1 MRPLLLSIVF
11 IKVLLLALFSS
22 EYKEAFF
29 LPFIEIF
36 LKTLSNPWTYVL
48 DNSLNIE
55 FPYHSLMLYIYSIF
69 YLPAYLM
76 NIDNYYLS
84 NLFFKIPTL
93 VSDLLILY
101 FLNKLLPNRRKEII
115 ILYFCSPI
123 ILYACYIHSQLDLF
137 PIMLLFGSIYFI
149 KKHELTYSSLLI
161 GLACATKLNVLVV
174 LPLIFIYILKNYK
187 IQETLTYLFIF
198 VFIYFI
204 MNIPFIYSDG
214 FQSLV
219 LFNQPQS
226 LFFSLSLAFGE
237 GLNIFITLFLL
248 SIIYV
253 RFAYY
258 QKINSDLLDSYLAL
272 AFALLIF
279 TISPRPGWYVWI
291 VPFVSVIAIKYSSIS
306 FTRKS
311 AYTLIFYLLNSLY
324 LIYFIFFHSNNQI
337 VDIIFLN
344 NPLNT
349 KINIPVLN
357 DITFTFLEVALLSMM
372 YVIYSEGVKSNKIY
386 NKTQNFLICIS
397 GDSGSGKTY
406 FMNVF
411 KNIIQSSGVYLE
423 GDAEHKWERN
433 DSNWEN
439 ITHLNPKANYL
450 YAQNETLKKLKLGEP
465 IERREYDHDTG
476 KFTSNKTINP
486 KDFIFI
492 SGLHSFYL
500 PKTRNMSDLTIFLD
514 TPDHLKYQWK
524 IDRDS
529 KERNYKP
536 DSVEKKIEE
545 RAEDYKNFISIQKN
559 YADIVFSYDGTNTQS
574 IDSLKVEID
583 SSLDVEDLLEKIK
596 EIVPSTEWDYS
607 EDLSKLLI
615 NLEEITISSDDA
627 QRILIETVPNYDEIL
642 SQNYQF
648 GKNIEALVSLFVLKS
663 MSYKMSEAI

>member
-1 MRPLLLSIVF
+1 
-11 IKVLLLALFSS
+11 
-22 EYKEAFF
+22 
-29 LPFIEIF
+29 
-36 LKTLSNPWTYVL
+36 
-48 DNSLNIE
+48 
-55 FPYHSLMLYIYSIF
+55 
-69 YLPAYLM
+69 
-76 NIDNYYLS
+76 
-84 NLFFKIPTL
+84 
-93 VSDLLILY
+93 
-101 FLNKLLPNRRKEII
+101 
-115 ILYFCSPI
+115 
-123 ILYACYIHSQLDLF
+123 
-137 PIMLLFGSIYFI
+137 
-149 KKHELTYSSLLI
+149 
-161 GLACATKLNVLVV
+161 
-174 LPLIFIYILKNYK
+174 
-187 IQETLTYLFIF
+187 
-198 VFIYFI
+198 

-349 KINIPVLN
+349 KINVPVLN
-357 DITFTFLEVALLSMM
+357 DIVFTFLEVALLSMM

>member
-1 MRPLLLSIVF
+1 
-11 IKVLLLALFSS
+11 
-22 EYKEAFF
+22 
-29 LPFIEIF
+29 
-36 LKTLSNPWTYVL
+36 
-48 DNSLNIE
+48 
-55 FPYHSLMLYIYSIF
+55 
-69 YLPAYLM
+69 
-76 NIDNYYLS
+76 
-84 NLFFKIPTL
+84 
-93 VSDLLILY
+93 
-101 FLNKLLPNRRKEII
+101 
-115 ILYFCSPI
+115 
-123 ILYACYIHSQLDLF
+123 
-137 PIMLLFGSIYFI
+137 
-149 KKHELTYSSLLI
+149 
-161 GLACATKLNVLVV
+161 
-174 LPLIFIYILKNYK
+174 
-187 IQETLTYLFIF
+187 
-198 VFIYFI
+198 

-349 KINIPVLN
+349 KINVPVLN
-357 DITFTFLEVALLSMM
+357 DIIFTFLEVALLSMM

-648 GKNIEALVSLFVLKS
+648 GKNIEALISLFVLKS

>member
-1 MRPLLLSIVF
+1 MRLLLLSVLSVKI
-11 IKVLLLALFSS
+11 LLLSLFSS

-29 LPFIEIF
+29 VPFLEIF
-36 LKTLSNPWTYVL
+36 LSSLSNPWDYVVE
-48 DNSLNIE
+48 NSLGIE
-55 FPYHSLMLYIYSIF
+55 FPYHSLMLYVYSVAYFPIY
-69 YLPAYLM
+69 LL
-76 NIDNYYLS
+76 NIDNFYLS
-84 NLFFKIPTL
+84 NIFFKLPTL
-93 VSDLLILY
+93 ISDLFIFY

-115 ILYFCSPI
+115 LLYFCSPI
-123 ILYACYIHSQLDLF
+123 ILYACYLHSQLDLF

-149 KKHELTYSSLLI
+149 KKQELSYSSLMA

-174 LPLIFIYILKNYK
+174 LPLIIIYLLKNYR
-187 IQETLTYLFIF
+187 IEQTLTYLF
-198 VFIYFI
+198 VFICTYLLI
-204 MNIPFIYSDG
+204 NSPFIHSDG

-219 LFNQPQS
+219 FFNQPQS
-226 LFFSLSLAFGE
+226 LFFSLSLSFSE

-248 SIIYV
+248 SIIYI

-258 QKINSDLLDSYLAL
+258 QKINTDLLDSYLAL
-272 AFALLIF
+272 SFSLLIF

-306 FTRKS
+306 FSRKS
-311 AYTLIFYLLNSLY
+311 AYTLIFYLLNTLY
-324 LIYFIFFHSNNQI
+324 LIYFIVFHSNNEI

-344 NPLNT
+344 NVLDA
-349 KINIPVLN
+349 KIDVPILK

-411 KNIIQSSGVYLE
+411 EKIIKSGGVYLE

-450 YAQNETLKKLKLGEP
+450 YAQNENLKKLKTGQP
-465 IERREYDHDTG
+465 IKRREYNHDTG
-476 KFTSNKTINP
+476 KFTSSKTINP

-500 PKTRNMSDLTIFLD
+500 PKTRNISDLTIFLD
-514 TPDHLKYQWK
+514 TPDHLKYKWK

-529 KERNYKP
+529 KERNYNP
-536 DSVEKKIEE
+536 ESVEKKIEE
-545 RAEDYKNFISIQKN
+545 RLEDYKNFISIQKN
-559 YADIVFSYDGTNTQS
+559 YADIIFSYNGKNAEPVNS
-574 IDSLKVEID
+574 IKVEID

-596 EIVPSTEWDYS
+596 EVVPKTEWDYS

-615 NLEEITISSDDA
+615 SLDEINISSE
-627 QRILIETVPNYDEIL
+627 QSRKILLETVPNYDEIL
-642 SQNYQF
+642 SQDYEL
-648 GKNIEALVSLFVLKS
+648 GENIEALVSLFVLKS

>member
-1 MRPLLLSIVF
+1 
-11 IKVLLLALFSS
+11 
-22 EYKEAFF
+22 
-29 LPFIEIF
+29 
-36 LKTLSNPWTYVL
+36 
-48 DNSLNIE
+48 
-55 FPYHSLMLYIYSIF
+55 
-69 YLPAYLM
+69 
-76 NIDNYYLS
+76 
-84 NLFFKIPTL
+84 
-93 VSDLLILY
+93 
-101 FLNKLLPNRRKEII
+101 
-115 ILYFCSPI
+115 
-123 ILYACYIHSQLDLF
+123 
-137 PIMLLFGSIYFI
+137 
-149 KKHELTYSSLLI
+149 
-161 GLACATKLNVLVV
+161 
-174 LPLIFIYILKNYK
+174 
-187 IQETLTYLFIF
+187 
-198 VFIYFI
+198 
-204 MNIPFIYSDG
+204 
-214 FQSLV
+214 
-219 LFNQPQS
+219 
-226 LFFSLSLAFGE
+226 
-237 GLNIFITLFLL
+237 
-248 SIIYV
+248 
-253 RFAYY
+253 
-258 QKINSDLLDSYLAL
+258 
-272 AFALLIF
+272 
-279 TISPRPGWYVWI
+279 
-291 VPFVSVIAIKYSSIS
+291 
-306 FTRKS
+306 
-311 AYTLIFYLLNSLY
+311 
-324 LIYFIFFHSNNQI
+324 
-337 VDIIFLN
+337 
-344 NPLNT
+344 
-349 KINIPVLN
+349 
-357 DITFTFLEVALLSMM
+357 MM

>member
-1 MRPLLLSIVF
+1 
-11 IKVLLLALFSS
+11 
-22 EYKEAFF
+22 
-29 LPFIEIF
+29 
-36 LKTLSNPWTYVL
+36 
-48 DNSLNIE
+48 
-55 FPYHSLMLYIYSIF
+55 
-69 YLPAYLM
+69 
-76 NIDNYYLS
+76 
-84 NLFFKIPTL
+84 
-93 VSDLLILY
+93 
-101 FLNKLLPNRRKEII
+101 
-115 ILYFCSPI
+115 
-123 ILYACYIHSQLDLF
+123 
-137 PIMLLFGSIYFI
+137 
-149 KKHELTYSSLLI
+149 
-161 GLACATKLNVLVV
+161 
-174 LPLIFIYILKNYK
+174 
-187 IQETLTYLFIF
+187 
-198 VFIYFI
+198 

-349 KINIPVLN
+349 KINVPVLN
-357 DITFTFLEVALLSMM
+357 DIIFTFLEVALLSMM